1 MNTKTYIDEYPV
13 EVPQPDHTMTTQ
25 TENYGTYEKIYED
38 SKIIILKKYQE
49 GTWS

>member
-1 MNTKTYIDEYPV
+1 MNRTLYIDEHPV
-13 EVPQPDHTMTTQ
+13 QVPQPDHTVTTQ

-38 SKIIILKKYQE
+38 NYIVILKKYQG